1 MNAKLKK
8 KLFGR
13 VLAYLRSCVIADGR
27 VDWAG
32 PSDEMTKL
40 VEFEEQHLH
49 QWVSRYG
56 LVMDVTSEAN
66 QLVMDAEEQ
75 MPDGVL
81 LDAVGNDALEKL
93 AGETVDYFST
103 LPHRHEYWI
112 HLRGISELD
121 LNKPLQIGEMLTLE
135 KAEFAEGKGGLFKAL
150 MEGGGGALT
159 PGQTPRAALQ
169 NGDTVLRVKVKGFS
183 SGRISDSGPEAALS
197 IAKEFFVLA
206 ETWGVLEHRGHIA
219 SDRLTGLMTQLP
231 IKDYVWWIPGIQTH
245 VLRHADGYSLNG
257 NLRTRTAGL
266 LGPNPGEQMPVEGE
280 ELREAVAARLRKFDS
295 IFRETPDAH
304 ATSLRTAAQWFFDA
318 QAEGNETS
326 AFIYTSL
333 GLEALLGDEK
343 QPEGIGLMKLLG
355 NRLAYLAGGT
365 REAREKLIKRFEDFY
380 GIRSRIVHGRAPR
393 LSYEDRQMLFVGQ
406 TWLHAAIRKEL
417 YHAGT

>member
-1 MNAKLKK
+1 MNEKLKK
-8 KLFGR
+8 RLFGR
-13 VLAYLRSCVIADGR
+13 VLAYLRSCAIADGR

-49 QWVSRYG
+49 EWVSRYG
-56 LVMDVTSEAN
+56 LVMAVTADAN
-66 QLVMDAEEQ
+66 QLVMDAKELL
-75 MPDGVL
+75 PDGNL
-81 LDAVGNDALEKL
+81 SEAVGNDALEKL
-93 AGETVDYFST
+93 AGETADYFTT
-103 LPHRHEYWI
+103 LPHEHEYWI
-112 HLRGISELD
+112 HFRGITELD
-121 LNKPLQIGEMLTLE
+121 LTEPLQIGEMLTLE
-135 KAEFAEGKGGLFKAL
+135 KAEIAEGKGGLFNAL

-159 PGQTPRAALQ
+159 PGQTPRAPLQ
-169 NGDTVLRVKVKGFS
+169 NGDTVLRVRVKGFS
-183 SGRISDSGPEAALS
+183 SHRISDSAPAAALS

-219 SDRLTGLMTQLP
+219 ADRLTGLVTQLP
-231 IKDYVWWIPGIQTH
+231 VKDYVWWMPGIQTH

-257 NLRTRTAGL
+257 RLRTRTAGL
-266 LGPNPGEQMPVEGE
+266 LGSNPDEQVPVEGK
-280 ELREAVAARLRKFDS
+280 ELREAVAARLRKLNS
-295 IFRETPDAH
+295 IFVDRPDAH

-318 QAEGNETS
+318 RAEDNETS

-343 QPEGIGLMKLLG
+343 QPEGIGLMKLLA

-365 REAREKLIKRFEDFY
+365 REARERLIKKFENFY

-393 LSYEDRQMLFVGQ
+393 LSYEDRQMLLVGQ
-406 TWLHAAIRKEL
+406 TWLHAAIHKEL